1 MSVVTDYTALLSG
14 YQWYFGP
21 PTGRA
26 LVLTY
31 SFSAAPEQA
40 LAGRPDVASRGF
52 QPRDE
57 AARALARQAMAMWS
71 AVSGVTFLE
80 VNQHEGDLT
89 FGLYNLAALG
99 MGGAA
104 GTGSYPIV
112 TAVLQDGRIRIYG
125 RPLND
130 GGDIHIDAAYR
141 AATTDADLLHVLLQQ
156 VGHTLGL
163 KPPHVGNPTLQDD
176 RGELS
181 VMSYLPPRIATL
193 GPLDV
198 AAVQALY
205 GAPQGAPGPETWSW
219 DAASETYTATLTGD
233 GQYLRGTEANDVLT
247 ALGNENAIV
256 TLGGDDVVTIG
267 GGPVEVD
274 LGPGHDVLNVAMAF
288 RPDRGMTISSFS
300 VPYLRIN
307 EGPVLQWY
315 YGVEE
320 LNFTNGSY
328 DTTARRFN
336 FTLPAPEAP
345 VFRHA
350 WVDEAGQLSIAGT
363 GTPGTEVRFDDLNP
377 SRSIRA
383 TVAADGIWVATSLP
397 ADPWLSAGHELKA
410 VTNRQG
416 QDSSEILF
424 GTMDGGIPFDTSL
437 RAPGS
442 IRAFLVGGDGDDT
455 LEGGEGDDLMYGGAG
470 DDVAAIY
477 WPLAEFRVGVAGDI
491 VVLRSGMGMDTLV
504 GVEQVATG
512 HYFGDIVTVPIIALT
527 ARAEPMMTMMVAGH
541 PRYILADLYAGAL
554 PGLRYQLTG
563 DGSAE
568 ILLGSSDGDLIDLG
582 GGNDTLS
589 GMAGDDMLAGGAG
602 DDMIDGGEGT
612 DTALFAGLRDQYRIG
627 LMGGEIRVRGPEGND
642 TLRGIEQLQF
652 GDTAPIT
659 LASLAGSPGTEE
671 LMSLLVDG
679 TLRLQLPDEY
689 AGPLDLRYVFTGTD
703 GSDAATGTAQNDFIN
718 LMKGDDAASA
728 GAGDDI
734 VDGGAGNNF
743 LTGGAGRDTFFID
756 GRFQVPVWSC
766 VTDWEAGEQ
775 LAIWGWQ
782 QGVSTYSWGED
793 GGLPG
798 YLGATFYGDL
808 DGNGLVETAVTVA
821 GRGVAEM
828 PGGVAQSASGVGV
841 LTFG

>member
-1 MSVVTDYTALLSG
+1 MPVVNDYTALLSG

-21 PTGRA
+21 PAGRA

-31 SFSAAPEQA
+31 SFSAAPEQT
-40 LAGRPDVASRGF
+40 LAGRPDVASLGF
-52 QPRDE
+52 QPLDE
-57 AARALARQAMAMWS
+57 DARALARQAMAMWS

-112 TAVLQDGRIRIYG
+112 SAVRQSGRIRLYSN
-125 RPLND
+125 PLND

-176 RGELS
+176 SGELS

-205 GAPQGAPGPETWSW
+205 GAPTGAPGPETWSW

-233 GQYLRGTEANDVLT
+233 GQYLRGTWARDVLT

-274 LGPGHDVLNVAMAF
+274 LGPGHDVLNVAMEF
-288 RPDRGMTISSFS
+288 RPDRGMEISSFFI
-300 VPYLRIN
+300 YLRIN
-307 EGPVLQWY
+307 EGPVLHWY

-328 DTTARRFN
+328 DMLARRFN

-350 WVDEAGQLSIAGT
+350 WVDEAGQLAIAGT

-377 SRSIRA
+377 SRSVRA

-397 ADPWLSAGHELKA
+397 PDPWLAAGHEIKV
-410 VTNRQG
+410 VTNREG
-416 QDSSEILF
+416 QDSPAILF
-424 GTMDGGIPFDTSL
+424 GTMDGGIPFDTSPS
-437 RAPGS
+437 APGS
-442 IRAFLVGGDGDDT
+442 IRAFLVGGDGDDY
-455 LEGGEGDDLMYGGAG
+455 LEGGEGDDLMHGGAG
-470 DDVAAIY
+470 NDVAAIY
-477 WPLAEFRVGVAGDI
+477 RPLAEFRAGVAGDV
-491 VVLRSGMGMDTLV
+491 VVLRSAMGTDTLV
-504 GVEQVATG
+504 GVERLSSLEDEFV
-512 HYFGDIVTVPIIALT
+512 LT
-527 ARAEPMMTMMVAGH
+527 DVLAERAEPMMTRMFAGH
-541 PRYILADLYAGAL
+541 PRYILADLYTGAL

-568 ILLGSSDGDLIDLG
+568 ILLGSTDGDLIDLG
-582 GGNDTLS
+582 AGNDTLS
-589 GMAGDDMLAGGAG
+589 GLAGNDVLAGGAG
-602 DDMIDGGEGT
+602 DDVIDGGEGI
-612 DTALFAGLRDQYRIG
+612 DTALFSGTRDQYRIG
-627 LMGGEIRVRGPEGND
+627 LMDGEVRVRGPDGND

-659 LASLAGSPGTEE
+659 VASLAGSPGTEE
-671 LMSLLVDG
+671 LISLLVDG
-679 TLRLQLPDEY
+679 ILQLQLPDEY
-689 AGPLDLRYVFTGTD
+689 AGPLDLRYVFTGTG
-703 GSDAATGTAQNDFIN
+703 GSDLATGTELNDFIN
-718 LMKGDDAASA
+718 LKEGDDAASA
-728 GAGDDI
+728 HGGDDI
-734 VDGGAGNNF
+734 VDGGPGNNF

-756 GRFQVPVWSC
+756 GRFGVPVWSC
-766 VTDWEAGEQ
+766 VTDWEPGEQ

-782 QGVSTYSWGED
+782 QGVSTFSWGEG

-798 YLGATFYGDL
+798 YLGATFHGDL
-808 DGNGLVETAVTVA
+808 DGNGLVETAVTVT
-821 GRGVAEM
+821 GRSVAEM
-828 PGGVAQSASGVGV
+828 PGAVALSASGIGV